1 MELFNIEKCKKCL
14 YYQKCFYM
22 GDEPEGGC
30 EDFKDSSKVIELF
43 DEDDVFKIRGDII
56 NELIIA
62 NNRNRKC
69 QKNENATTYEKNI
82 KKDYLKEAVNII
94 KFKEVYLFPNY
105 NAECDSYNQY
115 NLKTAVCI
123 DECFKYLNENTDETR
138 LSLITTQPHFLNF
151 KYSDRLFVV
160 IANRDNDGDI
170 EYSTHEITL
179 GECEGTDREITTSL
193 NLEKL
198 LYSGEFS
205 WYRPDFIR

>member
-1 MELFNIEKCKKCL
+1 M
-14 YYQKCFYM
+14 
-22 GDEPEGGC
+22 
-30 EDFKDSSKVIELF
+30 
-43 DEDDVFKIRGDII
+43 
-56 NELIIA
+56 
-62 NNRNRKC
+62 
-69 QKNENATTYEKNI
+69 
-82 KKDYLKEAVNII
+82 I

-115 NLKTAVCI
+115 NIKTAVCI

-205 WYRPDFIR
+205 WYRPDFIK